1 MRYFAT
7 YPTASVRYHASD
19 MILRVQADGSYLSE
33 RNAGSRMGAIEYFGS
48 EGDEDLPPSNGCV
61 NIVCCRSDVV
71 VASAC
76 EIEWAAIFKACKEA
90 VETRQIASDLG
101 HPQPPTLVTSDNKC
115 AVGLSNDTV
124 KPKRSKAMD
133 MRFHWVKCRV
143 KQGQFIVRWAPGKNN
158 YADFFTKL
166 HPVKHHR
173 EARLYYVHDLVPQA
187 TETTSTS
194 TS

>member
-1 MRYFAT
+1 
-7 YPTASVRYHASD
+7 

-48 EGDEDLPPSNGCV
+48 EGDKDLPPSNGCV
-61 NIVCCRSDVV
+61 NVVCCRSDVV

-115 AVGLSNDTV
+115 AVGLFNDTF
-124 KPKRSKAMD
+124 KTQALQGHRHALPLGQMPCQARS
-133 MRFHWVKCRV
+133 
-143 KQGQFIVRWAPGKNN
+143 I
-158 YADFFTKL
+158 
-166 HPVKHHR
+166 HR
-173 EARLYYVHDLVPQA
+173 TLGTWQE
-187 TETTSTS
+187 
-194 TS
+194 